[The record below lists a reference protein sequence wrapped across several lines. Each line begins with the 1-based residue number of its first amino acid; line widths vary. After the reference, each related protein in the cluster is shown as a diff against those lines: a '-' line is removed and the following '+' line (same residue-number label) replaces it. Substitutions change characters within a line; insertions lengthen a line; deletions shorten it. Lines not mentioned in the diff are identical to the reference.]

1 MNMDLTK
8 IDFNNN
14 FISII
19 IPTFNEEK
27 YITKC
32 LESWFNQD
40 YPQENYEI
48 LIFDGKSTDKTIDVI
63 KELQK
68 KHKFPNLKI
77 FTNEKRKQVYA
88 FNEGIKQ
95 ANGDFFIIF
104 GAHAYPE
111 YDFLK
116 NSVETYDKIKK
127 EEPKLIGVGGIHHSI
142 CENNAAEISKLV
154 YNTPLSGSSPY
165 RYLMMERFSNTVV
178 YGMYDTKMI
187 KENNILFDTDFITGQ
202 DFEFNLHLIK
212 EGFKLYTNPN
222 IVSSYY
228 TRSSVKKFIKQTI
241 NYGAAKGLMIR
252 KGYFNILWLFPF
264 GFLFMLLSIIITG
277 VLVFIYF
284 IIVMLD
290 TIRLIVKTQEPSYI
304 TLPVLL
310 FVFHC
315 LISYGFF
322 KGLIKGNSTFK

>member
-1 MNMDLTK
+1 M
-8 IDFNNN
+8 N

-32 LESWFNQD
+32 LEKWFNQD
-40 YPQENYEI
+40 YPKENYEI
-48 LIFDGKSTDKTIDVI
+48 LIFDGKSTDKTVELI

-68 KHKFPNLKI
+68 KHNFENIKI
-77 FTNEKRKQVYA
+77 YTNEKRKQVYA
-88 FNEGIKQ
+88 FNEGIKN

-111 YDFLK
+111 HDFLK
-116 NSVETYDKIKK
+116 NNVETYQKIKN
-127 EEPKLIGVGGIHHSI
+127 EETKLVGVGGIINKIS
-142 CENNAAEISKLV
+142 ENMSAEVAKVIYS
-154 YNTPLSGSSPY
+154 TPLSGGSSFWY
-165 RYLMMERFSNTVV
+165 AKEGFFSNTVV

-187 KENNILFDTDFITGQ
+187 KESGILFDTDFITGQ

-222 IVSSYY
+222 IVSHYH
-228 TRSSVKKFIKQTI
+228 TRSTVKKFIKQTI
-241 NYGAAKGLMIR
+241 SYGAAKGLMIR

-264 GFLFMLLSIIITG
+264 GFLFMILSMIITG
-277 VLVFIYF
+277 LFIFIY
-284 IIVMLD
+284 IIAVLID
-290 TIRLIVKTQEPSYI
+290 TIRLLVKTREPLYVA
-304 TLPVLL
+304 LPILL
-310 FVFHC
+310 FLFHC